1 MTRPGSPISPPPSRG
16 SADSLVAY
24 LIGPLFVVLAAW
36 FVLGPETASIPFSE
50 RVAVNPADLATAP
63 MRETMADPP
72 TMMVA
77 GFEKKCRECH
87 TLFGSNPDT
96 PLRLNQHANIV
107 QAHGMNDRCFNCHD
121 QESHDTLVL
130 AGGQRVPFS
139 ETPLLC
145 AKCHGTTYRDWQ
157 AGIHGRAL
165 GYWDETRGERIR
177 LECTQCHDPHA
188 PAFDP
193 MTALAGPNTLRMS
206 VTKSEG
212 THEAG
217 KHNPLRRWS
226 SGLDEPASPADHS
239 GEEHH

>member
-1 MTRPGSPISPPPSRG
+1 MTRSGSLTCRPASRG
-16 SADSLVAY
+16 SADALVAF
-24 LIGPLFVVLAAW
+24 LIGPLFLVLALW
-36 FVLGPETASIPFSE
+36 FVLGPETARIPIAE
-50 RVAVNPADLATAP
+50 RVKADPADFATAP

-121 QESHDTLVL
+121 ADAHDTLVL
-130 AGGQRVPFS
+130 PGDKRVPFS
-139 ETPLLC
+139 EAPLLC
-145 AKCHGTTYRDWQ
+145 AKCHGPTYRDWQ

-165 GYWDETRGERIR
+165 GYWDVTRGERVR
-177 LECTQCHDPHA
+177 LVCTQCHDPHA
-188 PAFDP
+188 PAFPP
-193 MTALAGPNTLRMS
+193 MTALPGPNTLRMS
-206 VTKSEG
+206 ATASEG
-212 THEAG
+212 GHDEG

-226 SGLDEPASPADHS
+226 AR
-239 GEEHH
+239 EHRSTKGHD